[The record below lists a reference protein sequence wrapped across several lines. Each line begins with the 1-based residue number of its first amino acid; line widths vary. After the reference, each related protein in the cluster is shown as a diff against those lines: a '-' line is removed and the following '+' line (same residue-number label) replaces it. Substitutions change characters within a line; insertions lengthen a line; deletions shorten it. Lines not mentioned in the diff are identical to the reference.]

1 MQLQEQNLSKTWR
14 KVNIDTKSKTIE
26 IISEVDCE
34 CDSAT
39 GRRARCQIVRPSVRP
54 SSAMSPGPVFVA
66 LVNPKSGGNV
76 GSTLLARFRDILDGG
91 RVYNLAEEGPKR
103 ALEEHWGKPNLRI
116 IGK

>member
-1 MQLQEQNLSKTWR
+1 
-14 KVNIDTKSKTIE
+14 
-26 IISEVDCE
+26 
-34 CDSAT
+34 
-39 GRRARCQIVRPSVRP
+39 
-54 SSAMSPGPVFVA
+54 MSPGPVFVA

-116 IGK
+116 IGRTQTIIALDRKARPVDLHI

>member
-1 MQLQEQNLSKTWR
+1 MRQRDWAPC
-14 KVNIDTKSKTIE
+14 KV
-26 IISEVDCE
+26 
-34 CDSAT
+34 
-39 GRRARCQIVRPSVRP
+39 IVRPSVRP
-54 SSAMSPGPVFVA
+54 CSAMSPGPVFVA

-116 IGK
+116 IGRTQTLALDRNSEG

>member
-1 MQLQEQNLSKTWR
+1 
-14 KVNIDTKSKTIE
+14 
-26 IISEVDCE
+26 
-34 CDSAT
+34 
-39 GRRARCQIVRPSVRP
+39 
-54 SSAMSPGPVFVA
+54 MSPGPVFVA

-116 IGK
+116 IGRTQTIIALGQWTSISDHRQCTLVCRYSLDIGKFP

>member
-1 MQLQEQNLSKTWR
+1 
-14 KVNIDTKSKTIE
+14 
-26 IISEVDCE
+26 
-34 CDSAT
+34 
-39 GRRARCQIVRPSVRP
+39 
-54 SSAMSPGPVFVA
+54 MSPGPVFVA

-116 IGK
+116 IGRTQKLALDRKARPVDLYLTTVGVHLCVVTLSTLASFLNVSRLTGPKSDPDDAFISL